1 MSSIQQPFQPHPL
14 GHRGSFEG
22 ALPAGGELLRKV
34 RWIVGSIAVFALVF
48 LFVFSLGT
56 ADQSGNEE
64 ALGAPAASG
73 TVDYDGR
80 GKWIGYAP

>member
-1 MSSIQQPFQPHPL
+1 MSSIQEQFKPHPL

-22 ALPAGGELLRKV
+22 AVPGAGDLLRKV

-56 ADQSGNEE
+56 ADQSSNDEVLE
-64 ALGAPAASG
+64 APVASG
-73 TVDYDGR
+73 TVGYDGR